1 MACWVAMLPIGLS
14 SICCSGLFS
23 WSVTTI
29 PERST
34 FLCSL
39 VRLSF
44 LSLLKQ
50 WRIIRLNV
58 KETDI
63 IIKLMAIIKIIQ
75 VELSTRLLSFG
86 EISSQSASSLCIN
99 SLKFVFFRGLNTFG
113 IACGVM
119 FGNFLFHGSP
129 EVDHRAFRFLWLMT
143 RLPTVSLG

>member
-1 MACWVAMLPIGLS
+1 MS
-14 SICCSGLFS
+14 
-23 WSVTTI
+23 TI

-58 KETDI
+58 KETDK

-75 VELSTRLLSFG
+75 VELPTRLLSFG
-86 EISSQSASSLCIN
+86 EFCSRSASSLCIN

-119 FGNFLFHGSP
+119 FGNFLIRGS
-129 EVDHRAFRFLWLMT
+129 HRLNL
-143 RLPTVSLG
+143 LISVVLINGKKESLVSNFSSAW